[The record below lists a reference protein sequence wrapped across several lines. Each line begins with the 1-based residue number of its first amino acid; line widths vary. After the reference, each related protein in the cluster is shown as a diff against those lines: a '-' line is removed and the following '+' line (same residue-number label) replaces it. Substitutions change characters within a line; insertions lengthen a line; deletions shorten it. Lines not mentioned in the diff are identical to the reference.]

1 MRIARQDWVALG
13 LFGLVAVGGLWL
25 WSGEGP
31 AVWLAD
37 FAIMC
42 GFG

>member
-1 MRIARQDWVALG
+1 MKLGRQDWAALG

-25 WSGEGP
+25 WRGEGP
-31 AVWLAD
+31 GVWLAD

-42 GFG
+42 GF

>member
-1 MRIARQDWVALG
+1 MKWARQDAAALA
-13 LFGLVAVGGLWL
+13 LFAVIAAGGLWL
-25 WSGEGP
+25 WLGEGP

-42 GFG
+42 GF

>member
-1 MRIARQDWVALG
+1 MKLTRQDGVALA
-13 LFGLVAVGGLWL
+13 LFAVVAVGGLWL
-25 WSGEGP
+25 WTGEGP
-31 AVWLAD
+31 VVWLTN